1 MIKLI
6 NILKES
12 LDKQQII
19 NVAEEFMSSDSYN
32 KNHDC
37 KRSTFEFI
45 KWLKK
50 NKALPSRRFK
60 SNIFH

>member
-37 KRSTFEFI
+37 KRSTYESWRNHI
-45 KWLKK
+45 
-50 NKALPSRRFK
+50 
-60 SNIFH
+60 

>member
-1 MIKLI
+1 MIKLLG
-6 NILKES
+6 ILRES

-37 KRSTFEFI
+37 KRSTYEFI
-45 KWLKK
+45 KWLKQ
-50 NKALPSRRFK
+50 NNRYRAFENMR
-60 SNIFH
+60 